1 MKKIEFDQDDN
12 KWLEDRML
20 QESQEIKIPESLEP
34 ENMLVKLQ
42 GVEQKHPNLSWKKSA
57 VIAAS
62 FVLVA
67 GVSLHT
73 GRVLERSNQTP
84 HKIEPVQI
92 TQETEVKQESEVKET
107 EDRAEIQEEVK
118 KEDVPKRTQADNK
131 KDPVH
136 KKEEQGHL
144 ESTSHSEKKIPV
156 SEPRSFVEGDGKR
169 SVTDGTTIYSG
180 EGKEVV
186 IQEYTSNQV
195 KEIARLTVNQMTK
208 EFYLLSDKLVCITSD
223 DDNGTAV
230 NTYDVSDKTEPQE
243 VTTLSVD
250 GNYQCSYQDGD
261 NVYVFTDKG
270 NMQKIDVANNET
282 NTFSVEETDAKYF
295 MAEESVY
302 ALTKSEQGTRIQSY
316 KVEDDSLQVGESAE
330 CTSSLKNIIAIQSKG
345 SDLELLTAETDGV
358 RIQRFD
364 DQMRLINDK
373 KNSLG
378 EQVFAG
384 EFTDSGI
391 LVFSNN
397 TSSIQLNMLQNDSLE
412 TKDTVSLEDTE
423 SVSIGDLTLTDD
435 GTKFGFVTNNTESK
449 ENTYCIYDYSDNSGF
464 SEAKTKQVCVEKVE
478 NDFAIGDSVLLA
490 DKEGIEIL
498 IE

>member
-42 GVEQKHPNLSWKKSA
+42 GVEQKHPNWGWRKSA
-57 VIAAS
+57 VVAAS

-73 GRVLERSNQTP
+73 GRMLEKSNQKP
-84 HKIEPVQI
+84 HKIEPVQV
-92 TQETEVKQESEVKET
+92 TQETTVKLENEV
-107 EDRAEIQEEVK
+107 EEVK
-118 KEDVPKRTQADNK
+118 DKTDRKEEIKQEDAPAKSQADSK
-131 KDPVH
+131 KNQVD
-136 KKEEQGHL
+136 KEEEKGHM
-144 ESTSHSEKKIPV
+144 ESTSQSEKKIPV

-186 IQEYTSNQV
+186 IQEYASNQV
-195 KEIARLTVNQMTK
+195 KEIARLTVNQMAK
-208 EFYLLSDKLVCITSD
+208 EFYLLSNKLVCITSD
-223 DDNGTAV
+223 DNNGTAV
-230 NTYDVSDKTEPQE
+230 STYDVSDKTEPQE

-270 NMQKIDVANNET
+270 NLQKIDVANNAT
-282 NTFSVEETDAKYF
+282 NTFTVEETDAKYF

-302 ALTKSEQGTRIQSY
+302 ALKKSDQGTRIQSY
-316 KVEDDSLQVGESAE
+316 KVEGDSLQVGESAE
-330 CTSSLKNIIAIQSKG
+330 CTSSLKNIIAIQGKG
-345 SDLELLTAETDGV
+345 SNLELLTAETDGV
-358 RIQRFD
+358 RILRFD
-364 DQMRLINDK
+364 HQMRLINDK

-423 SVSIGDLTLTDD
+423 SVSIGDLTLADD
-435 GTKFGFVTNNTESK
+435 GTKFGFVTNNTESQ
-449 ENTYCIYDYSDNSGF
+449 ENTYCIYDYSENGGF

-478 NDFAIGDSVLLA
+478 NDFVIGDSVLLA
-490 DKEGIEIL
+490 DKEGIEVL
-498 IE
+498 ME